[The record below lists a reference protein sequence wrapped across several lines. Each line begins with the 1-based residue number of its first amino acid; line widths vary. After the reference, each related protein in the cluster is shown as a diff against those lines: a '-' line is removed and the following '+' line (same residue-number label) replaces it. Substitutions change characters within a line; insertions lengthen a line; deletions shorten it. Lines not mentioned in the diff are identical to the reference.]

1 MNRQLNVC
9 MFVVNVGLSCT
20 KDYRSAF
27 GAPII
32 FVYTTS
38 DKLSGRLIDLNNLS
52 GQVIEVSSLICL
64 DKIIIEVDNLSVPL
78 IAVYNLSGQLIGLD
92 KSSTDRSIAVSKEYC
107 RTFNSYASV
116 YSTQLAHTG

>member
-1 MNRQLNVC
+1 

-52 GQVIEVSSLICL
+52 GQVIEV
-64 DKIIIEVDNLSVPL
+64 DNLSGRL
-78 IAVYNLSGQLIGLD
+78 IDLVILSIHSLNRKKYFFLY
-92 KSSTDRSIAVSKEYC
+92 T
-107 RTFNSYASV
+107 
-116 YSTQLAHTG
+116 LTGVC